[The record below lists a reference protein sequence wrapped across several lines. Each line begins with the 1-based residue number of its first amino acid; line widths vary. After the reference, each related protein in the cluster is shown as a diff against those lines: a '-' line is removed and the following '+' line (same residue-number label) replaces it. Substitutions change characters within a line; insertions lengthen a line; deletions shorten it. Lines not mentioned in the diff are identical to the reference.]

1 LQSRLQ
7 LGKNPGLAELIA
19 EAEFIAASDSKVL
32 ITGESGVGKELL
44 AHFIH
49 EHSPRAKRPIVTI
62 NCAGVPE
69 SLLESELFGHTR
81 GSFTD
86 AYRDRRGLFE
96 LADGGT
102 VLLDEVGEMSLRMQ
116 ALLLRFLESG
126 EIQRVGSERCKTSVD
141 VRVISATNRDLLER
155 TKQKEFREDLYY
167 RLNVVHLIIPPLR
180 ARRDDI
186 KPLCEHYLD
195 VMSKQHRTAPCQMS
209 PDAWEYLEGAQWP
222 GNVRELKNVA
232 ERLALRFAGRTV
244 TLADVRTQSGHH
256 PARPATAP
264 PEMQSHIESLAQSC
278 YERMTRQHE
287 SFWTVV
293 YEPFMQRDLTRDTVR
308 AIVKMAL
315 AEARG
320 NYRIVLM
327 LFGMPPTDYKRFLG
341 FLQKYQ
347 CHIPFQRF
355 RIVSASKD
363 ASIDSSIAP
372 SPHDSSDAKAAV

>member
-1 LQSRLQ
+1 MQSRVL

-49 EHSPRAKRPIVTI
+49 EHSSRGKRPMVTI

-155 TKQKEFREDLYY
+155 TRQKEFREDLYY

-186 KPLCEHYLD
+186 KPLCEHYLE
-195 VMSKQHRTAPCQMS
+195 VMSKQHRAAPCHIS
-209 PDAWEYLEGAQWP
+209 EDGWAYLESAPWP

-244 TLADVRTQSGHH
+244 SLADLRTQSGHH
-256 PARPATAP
+256 PVRQAAP
-264 PEMQSHIESLAQSC
+264 EPQTHVENVAQSC

-327 LFGMPPTDYKRFLG
+327 LFGMQSSDYKRFLG

-355 RIVSASKD
+355 RIVAPSKGAPVD
-363 ASIDSSIAP
+363 ASTTPA
-372 SPHDSSDAKAAV
+372 HESSDAKAAV